1 MAGVCQ
7 SGVRALWIRM
17 AGVCQSGVR
26 ALCGVRRPQRGRGT
40 PERVVRDPLQ
50 PGHPDRRA
58 WQVTGRQRVRRL
70 ERVRREPLEHRRE
83 FPQLLLLE
91 LIVADNLAERKPR
104 LGKLQ

>member
-1 MAGVCQ
+1 
-7 SGVRALWIRM
+7 M